1 MKRLIKIFSLIPLF
15 LLTAS
20 CQEYLDR
27 APLDVPSDDTFFAN
41 ETELEM
47 AVTGVYNR
55 LWFNT
60 TEGMPYMFSFDF
72 ASDDGW
78 DRNGGALQA
87 LGRGEQNSDN
97 AYTNSF
103 WSHFYRAIGRVNF
116 IVSGSPHLAD
126 QMDSEK
132 YNRLVG
138 EARFLRAYFYAYLAE
153 LYGDVPLII
162 DIIPLSESQTP
173 RTPKAEVVDFILAE
187 LDEIAGH
194 LPSDVATKDRI
205 TRGAALALKSRVALW
220 NERWDEAASAS
231 KTLMDEEGYEIDEDY
246 AGLFLFGSE
255 DSPEIILQ
263 VQYLRG
269 VQTHNLPRN
278 YLSRMALGHSNK
290 KPPQDMV
297 DTYDCIDGLP
307 IDESPL
313 FDPQSPF
320 ENRDPRLEYTLVV
333 PGSRLINHIFDTN
346 PEVEQVLDFSQDP
359 PVLVENI
366 EADHAYASFTG
377 YLYRKHVDPAN
388 YPTDV
393 SASEQNLNLFRLAE
407 ILLNYAEAKVELNEL
422 DNTVYDA
429 INAIRTR
436 PSVNM
441 PPILP
446 GKSQE
451 ELRNVV
457 RKERRHEMGMEGLRY
472 FDIRR
477 WRIAHEVIPGPLR
490 GRVNRYSGGGWLN
503 EPPAIDEIGTP
514 SYDNVSNANQMV
526 VIETRNF
533 DPERDYLWP
542 IPRIELETNT
552 ALIQNPNY

>member
-1 MKRLIKIFSLIPLF
+1 MKRLINIFMILPL
-15 LLTAS
+15 LLTLGS
-20 CQEYLDR
+20 CEDYLDR

-60 TEGMPYMFSFDF
+60 TEGNPFMLTFDF

-116 IVSGSPHLAD
+116 IVSGSPHLAE

-138 EARFLRAYFYAYLAE
+138 EARFLRAYFYSYLAE
-153 LYGDVPLII
+153 LYGDVPLITGTLS
-162 DIIPLSESQTP
+162 LSESQTP

-187 LDEIAGH
+187 LDEIADH
-194 LPSDVATKDRI
+194 LPSDVVTKDRV

-220 NERWDEAASAS
+220 NERWEEAASAA
-231 KTLMDEEGYEIDEDY
+231 KILMDEEGYEIDEDY
-246 AGLFLFGSE
+246 EGLFLFGSE
-255 DSPEIILQ
+255 NSPEIIMQ

-278 YLSRMALGHSNK
+278 FLSRMALGHSNK

-313 FDPQSPF
+313 FDPQNPF

-359 PVLVENI
+359 PVMVENI

-393 SASEQNLNLFRLAE
+393 SSSEQNLNLFRLAE
-407 ILLNYAEAKVELNEL
+407 VLLNYVEAKVELNEL
-422 DNTVYDA
+422 DESVYEA

-441 PPILP
+441 PPILS
-446 GKSQE
+446 GKTQE
-451 ELRNVV
+451 ELRNIV

-514 SYDNVSNANQMV
+514 SYDHISNANDMV

-533 DPERDYLWP
+533 NPERDYLWP
-542 IPRIELETNT
+542 IPRIELETNPSLT
-552 ALIQNPNY
+552 QNPGY

>member
-1 MKRLIKIFSLIPLF
+1 MKRLIKIFTILPLLIMSV
-15 LLTAS
+15 A
-20 CQEYLDR
+20 CEDYLDR

-55 LWFNT
+55 LWYNT
-60 TEGMPYMFSFDF
+60 TEGIPYMLSFDF

-97 AYTNSF
+97 AYTNGI
-103 WSHFYRAIGRVNF
+103 WAHLYRAIGRVNF
-116 IVSGSPHLAD
+116 IVSGAPQLAGK
-126 QMDSEK
+126 MDNEK
-132 YNRLVG
+132 YSRLMG
-138 EARFLRAYFYAYLAE
+138 EARFIRAYFYSYLSE
-153 LYGDVPLII
+153 LYGDVPLITGTLS
-162 DIIPLSESQTP
+162 LSESQTP
-173 RTPKAEVVDFILAE
+173 RTAKSEVVDFIIRE
-187 LDEIAGH
+187 LDEIASH
-194 LPSDVATKDRI
+194 LPSSVDTKDRV
-205 TRGAALALKSRVALW
+205 TRGAVLALKSRVALW
-220 NERWDEAASAS
+220 NERWQEAASAS
-231 KTLMDEEGYEIDEDY
+231 KALMDEEGYEIDADY
-246 AGLFLFGSE
+246 EGLFLFGSE
-255 DSPEIILQ
+255 NSPEIIMQ
-263 VQYLRG
+263 VQYLIG

-278 YLSRMALGHSNK
+278 FLSRMALGHSNK

-313 FDPQSPF
+313 FDPQNPF

-333 PGSRLINHIFDTN
+333 PGSRLVNYIFDTN

-407 ILLNYAEAKVELNEL
+407 ILLNYVEAKVELNEL
-422 DNTVYDA
+422 DESVYEA
-429 INAIRTR
+429 LNAIRTR

-441 PPILP
+441 PAILP
-446 GKSQE
+446 GKTQE
-451 ELRNVV
+451 ELRNIV
-457 RKERRHEMGMEGLRY
+457 RKERRHELGMEGLRY

-477 WRIAHEVIPGPLR
+477 WGIAHEVIPGPLR

-514 SYDNVSNANQMV
+514 SYEHISNVHEMV
-526 VIETRNF
+526 IIETRNF
-533 DPERDYLWP
+533 NPERDYLWP
-542 IPRIELETNT
+542 IPRIELETNPS
-552 ALIQNPNY
+552 LSQNPGY

>member
-1 MKRLIKIFSLIPLF
+1 MKRLIKIFTILPL
-15 LLTAS
+15 LLALAS
-20 CQEYLDR
+20 CEDYLDR

-55 LWFNT
+55 LWYNT
-60 TEGMPYMFSFDF
+60 TEGIPYMLSFDF

-78 DRNGGALQA
+78 DRNGGSLQA

-97 AYTNSF
+97 AYTNGI

-116 IVSGSPHLAD
+116 IVSSAPQLAD

-138 EARFLRAYFYAYLAE
+138 EARFLRAYFYSYLSE
-153 LYGDVPLII
+153 LYGDVPLITGTLS
-162 DIIPLSESQTP
+162 LSESQTP
-173 RTPKAEVVDFILAE
+173 RTAKAEVVDFIISE
-187 LDEIAGH
+187 LDEIAGQ
-194 LPSDVATKDRI
+194 LPSSMDTKDRV

-220 NERWDEAASAS
+220 NERWQEAASAS
-231 KTLMDEEGYEIDEDY
+231 KQLMDEEGYEIDADY
-246 AGLFLFGSE
+246 EGLFLFGSE
-255 DSPEIILQ
+255 NSPEIILQ

-278 YLSRMALGHSNK
+278 FLSRMALGHSNK

-313 FDPQSPF
+313 FDPQNPF

-333 PGSRLINHIFDTN
+333 PGSRLVNYIFDTN

-393 SASEQNLNLFRLAE
+393 SASEQNLNLFRLTE
-407 ILLNYAEAKVELNEL
+407 VLLNYVEAKVELNEL
-422 DNTVYDA
+422 DGSVYEA

-451 ELRNVV
+451 ELRNIV

-477 WRIAHEVIPGPLR
+477 WRIAHEVVPGPLR

-514 SYDNVSNANQMV
+514 SYDNISNANEMV
-526 VIETRNF
+526 VIETRSFN
-533 DPERDYLWP
+533 PERDYLWP
-542 IPRIELETNT
+542 IPRIELETNPSLT
-552 ALIQNPNY
+552 QNPGY

>member
-1 MKRLIKIFSLIPLF
+1 MKRLIKIFTILPL
-15 LLTAS
+15 LLALAS
-20 CQEYLDR
+20 CEDYLDR

-55 LWFNT
+55 LWYNT
-60 TEGMPYMFSFDF
+60 TEGIPYMLSFDF

-78 DRNGGALQA
+78 DRNGGSLQA

-97 AYTNSF
+97 AYTNGI

-116 IVSGSPHLAD
+116 IVSSAPQLAD

-138 EARFLRAYFYAYLAE
+138 EARFLRAYFYSYLSE
-153 LYGDVPLII
+153 LYGDVPLITGTLS
-162 DIIPLSESQTP
+162 LSESQTP
-173 RTPKAEVVDFILAE
+173 RTAKAEVVDFIISE
-187 LDEIAGH
+187 LDEIAGQ
-194 LPSDVATKDRI
+194 LPSSVDTKDRV

-220 NERWDEAASAS
+220 NERWQEAASAS
-231 KTLMDEEGYEIDEDY
+231 KQLMDEEGYEIDADY
-246 AGLFLFGSE
+246 EGLFLFGSE
-255 DSPEIILQ
+255 NSPEIILQ

-278 YLSRMALGHSNK
+278 FLSRMALGHSNK

-313 FDPQSPF
+313 FDPQNPF

-333 PGSRLINHIFDTN
+333 PGSRLVNYIFDTN

-393 SASEQNLNLFRLAE
+393 SASEQNLNLFRLTE
-407 ILLNYAEAKVELNEL
+407 VLLNYVEAKVELNEL
-422 DNTVYDA
+422 DGSVYEA

-451 ELRNVV
+451 ELRNIV

-477 WRIAHEVIPGPLR
+477 WRIAHEVVPGPLR

-514 SYDNVSNANQMV
+514 SYDNISNANEMV
-526 VIETRNF
+526 VIETRSFN
-533 DPERDYLWP
+533 PERDYLWP
-542 IPRIELETNT
+542 IPRIELETNPSLT
-552 ALIQNPNY
+552 QNPGY

>member
-1 MKRLIKIFSLIPLF
+1 MKRLIKIFTILPL
-15 LLTAS
+15 LLALAS
-20 CQEYLDR
+20 CEDYLDR

-55 LWFNT
+55 LWYNT
-60 TEGMPYMFSFDF
+60 TEGIPYMLSFDF

-78 DRNGGALQA
+78 DRNGGSLQA

-97 AYTNSF
+97 AYTNGI

-116 IVSGSPHLAD
+116 IVSSAPQLAD

-138 EARFLRAYFYAYLAE
+138 EARFLRAYFYSYLSE
-153 LYGDVPLII
+153 LYGDVPLITGTLS
-162 DIIPLSESQTP
+162 LSESQTP
-173 RTPKAEVVDFILAE
+173 RTAKAEVVDFIISE
-187 LDEIAGH
+187 LDEIAGQ
-194 LPSDVATKDRI
+194 LPSSVDTKDRV
-205 TRGAALALKSRVALW
+205 TGGAALALKSRVALW
-220 NERWDEAASAS
+220 NERWQEAASAS
-231 KTLMDEEGYEIDEDY
+231 KQLMDEEGYEIDADY
-246 AGLFLFGSE
+246 EGLFLFGSE
-255 DSPEIILQ
+255 NSPEIILQ

-278 YLSRMALGHSNK
+278 FLSRMALGHSNK

-313 FDPQSPF
+313 FDPQNPF

-333 PGSRLINHIFDTN
+333 PGSRLVNYIFDTN

-393 SASEQNLNLFRLAE
+393 SASEQNLNLFRLTE
-407 ILLNYAEAKVELNEL
+407 VLLNYVEAKVELNEL
-422 DNTVYDA
+422 DGSVYEA

-451 ELRNVV
+451 ELRNIV

-477 WRIAHEVIPGPLR
+477 WRIAHEVVPGPLR

-514 SYDNVSNANQMV
+514 SYDNISNANEMV
-526 VIETRNF
+526 VIETRSFN
-533 DPERDYLWP
+533 PERDYLWP
-542 IPRIELETNT
+542 IPRIELETNPSLT
-552 ALIQNPNY
+552 QNPGY

>member
-1 MKRLIKIFSLIPLF
+1 MKRLINIFTILPL
-15 LLTAS
+15 LLALGS
-20 CQEYLDR
+20 CEDYLDR

-60 TEGMPYMFSFDF
+60 TEGNPFMLTFDF

-116 IVSGSPHLAD
+116 IVSGSPHLAE

-138 EARFLRAYFYAYLAE
+138 EARFLRAYFYSYLAE
-153 LYGDVPLII
+153 LYGDVPLITGTLS
-162 DIIPLSESQTP
+162 LSESQTP

-187 LDEIAGH
+187 LDEIADH
-194 LPSDVATKDRI
+194 LPSDVVTKDRV

-220 NERWDEAASAS
+220 NERWEEAASAA
-231 KTLMDEEGYEIDEDY
+231 KILMDEEGYEIDEDY
-246 AGLFLFGSE
+246 EGLFLFGSE
-255 DSPEIILQ
+255 NSPEIIMQ

-278 YLSRMALGHSNK
+278 FLSRMALGHSNK

-313 FDPQSPF
+313 FDPQNPF

-359 PVLVENI
+359 PVMVENI

-393 SASEQNLNLFRLAE
+393 SSSEQNLNLFRLAE
-407 ILLNYAEAKVELNEL
+407 VLLNYVEAKVELNEL
-422 DNTVYDA
+422 DESVYEA

-446 GKSQE
+446 GKTQE
-451 ELRNVV
+451 ELRNIV

-514 SYDNVSNANQMV
+514 SYDHISNANEMV

-533 DPERDYLWP
+533 NPERDYLWP
-542 IPRIELETNT
+542 IPRIELETNPSLT
-552 ALIQNPNY
+552 QNPGY